1 MFLGYS
7 SSIGEV
13 IKNIRRQYAFFRWPD
28 IDHMKKY
35 GKNIFQFENEICNCH
50 AECVYFHH
58 IVPTMKKSKV
68 GRCVSVK
75 CIFLGGGG
83 GGGQNTK

>member
-13 IKNIRRQYAFFRWPD
+13 LKNIRRQYVFFRGPN

-35 GKNIFQFENEICNCH
+35 GKNIFQFENEI
-50 AECVYFHH
+50 
-58 IVPTMKKSKV
+58 S
-68 GRCVSVK
+68 
-75 CIFLGGGG
+75 
-83 GGGQNTK
+83 NTFY

>member
-13 IKNIRRQYAFFRWPD
+13 LKNIRRQNAFFRGPN

-35 GKNIFQFENEICNCH
+35 GKNIFQFENEISNTFTNCH

-58 IVPTMKKSKV
+58 IVPTMKKK
-68 GRCVSVK
+68 
-75 CIFLGGGG
+75 
-83 GGGQNTK
+83 